1 MIEKIHID
9 IKVPNETCYLGLIG
23 KIGEDLAHTLTRTT
37 VNREVLGYELN
48 TVLTEAMANV
58 IFHANK
64 GDPTCCIEIALS
76 VEGNR
81 ITIKIY
87 DEGHGFE
94 AANRALSAPC
104 TPDDLSER
112 GRGIF
117 IIRSLMDSVTYKR
130 IDGKHVLEMIKSF
143 H

>member
-1 MIEKIHID
+1 MAEKIHID
-9 IKVPNETCYLGLIG
+9 IKVPNETSYLGLIG
-23 KIGEDLAHTLTRTT
+23 KIGEDLAHTLTRSA

-48 TVLTEAMANV
+48 TVLTEAVANV
-58 IFHANK
+58 IFHANQ
-64 GDPTCCIEIALS
+64 GDPTRCIEITLS

-81 ITIKIY
+81 ITISIY

-94 AANRALSAPC
+94 AANRALAATC

-117 IIRSLMDSVTYKR
+117 IIRSLMDSVTYRR
-130 IDGKHVLEMIKSF
+130 IDGKHVLEMIKTF

>member
-1 MIEKIHID
+1 MTEIIHID

-23 KIGEDLAHTLTRTT
+23 KIGEDLAHTLTRSA

-58 IFHANK
+58 IFHANQ
-64 GDPTCCIEIALS
+64 GDPTRCIEIALS

-94 AANRALSAPC
+94 AANRALATPC

-117 IIRSLMDSVTYKR
+117 IIRSLMDSVTYRR
-130 IDGKHVLEMIKSF
+130 IDGKHVLEMIKTF

>member
-1 MIEKIHID
+1 MLEKIHIN

-23 KIGEDLAHTLTRTT
+23 KIGEDLAHTLTRSA

-58 IFHANK
+58 IFHANQS
-64 GDPTCCIEIALS
+64 DPSRSIEITLS

-81 ITIKIY
+81 IIIRIY

-94 AANRALSAPC
+94 AANRALAAPC
-104 TPDDLSER
+104 TLDDLSER

-117 IIRSLMDSVTYKR
+117 IIRSLMDSVTYRR
-130 IDGKHVLEMIKSF
+130 IDGKHVLEMIKTF

>member
-1 MIEKIHID
+1 M
-9 IKVPNETCYLGLIG
+9 
-23 KIGEDLAHTLTRTT
+23 TRSA
-37 VNREVLGYELN
+37 VNREVLGYALN

-58 IFHANK
+58 IIHANQ
-64 GDPTCCIEIALS
+64 GDPTRSIEIALT

-81 ITIKIY
+81 IIIKIF
-87 DEGHGFE
+87 DEGQGFE
-94 AANRALSAPC
+94 AANRALAAPC

-117 IIRSLMDSVTYKR
+117 IIRSLMDSVTYRR
-130 IDGKHVLEMIKSF
+130 INGKHVLEMVKTF

>member
-1 MIEKIHID
+1 MIDKIHID
-9 IKVPNETCYLGLIG
+9 IRVPNETCYLGLIG
-23 KIGEDLAHTLTRTT
+23 KIGEDLGHTLARS
-37 VNREVLGYELN
+37 VISREVLGYELN

-64 GDPTCCIEIALS
+64 GDPTRSIDIALS

-81 ITIKIY
+81 IIIKIY
-87 DEGHGFE
+87 DEGHEFE
-94 AANRALSAPC
+94 AANLAFSAPC
-104 TPDDLSER
+104 IPEDLSER

-130 IDGKHVLEMIKSF
+130 IDGKHVLEMIKTF